1 MSELALLGGKPSIES
16 PLEYYSSLG
25 PEETKAVADVMA
37 SGRLSEFIGAYCNEV
52 CGEPLI

>member
-37 SGRLSEFIGAYCNEV
+37 SGRLSELIGTNGV
-52 CGEPLI
+52 LST